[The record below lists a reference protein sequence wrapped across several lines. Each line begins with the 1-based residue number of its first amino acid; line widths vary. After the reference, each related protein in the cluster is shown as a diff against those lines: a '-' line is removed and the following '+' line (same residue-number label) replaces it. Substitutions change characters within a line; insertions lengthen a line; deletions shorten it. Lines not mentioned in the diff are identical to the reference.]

1 MTRGGRETGART
13 FNGIGI
19 AVAFGAGDG
28 KGAGG
33 DEFVE
38 RSALAVGGDVDAFGL
53 GDLQEIG
60 SNTGQADGLRR
71 SRTVIR
77 GGHPLQ
83 REFIDYKEKGCTD
96 QKANKRAHERIVAQA
111 LLHFKRGARRV
122 ALGNNVSVFALNPSF
137 LLRRTIHR
145 PNFSAALLRRL
156 NVFLKGGNQRDG
168 MAAAAILLQ
177 LSDCRRL
184 VLTRA
189 CREWAKGSLFGVDS
203 PGALQ

>member
-1 MTRGGRETGART
+1 MSSSSEAHWPL
-13 FNGIGI
+13 
-19 AVAFGAGDG
+19 VAM
-28 KGAGG
+28 KT
-33 DEFVE
+33 
-38 RSALAVGGDVDAFGL
+38 RSAWA
-53 GDLQEIG
+53 IC
-60 SNTGQADGLRR
+60 RR

-156 NVFLKGGNQRDG
+156 NVFLKGGSSMTVWPRQRFFC
-168 MAAAAILLQ
+168 
-177 LSDCRRL
+177 S
-184 VLTRA
+184 
-189 CREWAKGSLFGVDS
+189 
-203 PGALQ
+203 

>member
-1 MTRGGRETGART
+1 MRFQASVDFVNFQGGVDCKVGIAKGGAGRGGRMARGGRETGART
-13 FNGIGI
+13 LDCVGI
-19 AVAFGAGDG
+19 AVAFGVGDG
-28 KGAGG
+28 KGVGG

-96 QKANKRAHERIVAQA
+96 QKANKRAHKRIVAWPA
-111 LLHFKRGARRV
+111 AYFKWGARRV
-122 ALGNNVSVFALNPSF
+122 ALGNNLSIFALICVSS
-137 LLRRTIHR
+137 T
-145 PNFSAALLRRL
+145 
-156 NVFLKGGNQRDG
+156 
-168 MAAAAILLQ
+168 
-177 LSDCRRL
+177 
-184 VLTRA
+184 T
-189 CREWAKGSLFGVDS
+189 
-203 PGALQ
+203 